1 MEAIAPEDSVR
12 NRANALSDRGN
23 WVSLQ
28 CANPAESR
36 WYTYAIFV
44 SIRSG
49 STQRLVLNPEKPR
62 SDNVEAT
69 IWPHGGD
76 LISMTKHTLF
86 TLGSSAIALT
96 AAALAA
102 PAFAQEAAPQAATAD
117 APAADDGAIVV
128 TGYRASLNASASIKR
143 TAPTI
148 VEALSAED
156 IGKLPDV
163 SIADSLA
170 RLPGVTSQRLEGRD
184 QRLSIRG
191 LGPDFGTTLL
201 NGREQVTVGDNRG
214 VEYDQ
219 YPAEFFKNVVVY
231 KAPTPSLVAAGIAG
245 TVDLRMLR
253 PLAQKDRI
261 ISLQLRG
268 QMNGQK
274 KLNPDGTRFGYRAS
288 AAYVDKFAN
297 DTFGIAI
304 GLSATS
310 APSQNERYNAWGFPT
325 LSQTGASV
333 PVKTGPNDLILGGAK
348 PYVQS
353 NKLERYGAVAT
364 LEYEPS
370 DSFHSTLDVLYSK
383 FKETQILR
391 GIEFPLGWG
400 DGGTVATGLKAT
412 NGFVT
417 EATFTGVHAVQRN
430 DRNKRDADN
439 FSIGWNN
446 QLKLSDKIH
455 LNLDAAYSQAK
466 RTDDLLETYT
476 GTGYGLSGPGDTIK
490 ISANQDGTFNI
501 VPTLNYADSKVFG
514 LTDPR
519 GWGYNGTKAVVQAGF
534 LNRPKF
540 KDELLSLRA
549 DLDGAI
555 EGAGPIAGW
564 QIGGNYSR
572 RKKTSAFTSF
582 FLCPKGAG
590 SNCSVDSGTTKFA
603 AIPQEAIIGTV
614 PLAYLGVPQMLA
626 LNPTYLVNNSLD
638 SVYDNRPVSLVRD
651 NTVTEK
657 VFTAYGMVKLDGDVG
672 GKKLTGSIGVQA
684 VYTDQ
689 SSRGSISRFDSTTGS
704 VLVVPATGGDK
715 FWRVLPSANFALEVA
730 NSTFVKL
737 AGSLSMVRPRLDQ
750 ERVNQELSFD
760 FSNID
765 ANDPNRP
772 FFTSKGGNARLR
784 PYKSA
789 NVDLSVEHY
798 FPKGGYVSLAGYY
811 KRLTDFVNPQ
821 DNTAYD
827 FADVA
832 AALPPEIRSRLK
844 TTIGSVGQPNNL
856 GSGSLKGVELTLSL
870 PFSLVTPAL
879 DGFGFYGSGSYTDSK
894 ITYASNPTSP
904 ITLPGLSDWVGNAS
918 VYYEKHGLQVRA
930 SYRYRSKFLAEVA
943 GLSANPEYRAARAEG
958 ILDAQIGYDFQPGS
972 ALEGLSILFQAR
984 NLTDRPFATYQEN
997 DPRRAI
1003 DYQRYGRDFYVAVSY
1018 KF

>member
-1 MEAIAPEDSVR
+1 ME
-12 NRANALSDRGN
+12 
-23 WVSLQ
+23 

-44 SIRSG
+44 SEQAG
-49 STQRLVLNPEKPR
+49 STQHLVLNAKKSR

-76 LISMTKHTLF
+76 LISMAKHTLF

-102 PAFAQEAAPQAATAD
+102 APAFAQTTASPAPEAD
-117 APAADDGAIVV
+117 ANANAMVDETPMVV
-128 TGYRASLNASASIKR
+128 TGYRGSLNAAASIKR
-143 TAPTI
+143 VAPTI
-148 VEALSAED
+148 VEALSSED

-253 PLAQKDRI
+253 PLSQKDRI
-261 ISLQLRG
+261 VALQLRG
-268 QMNGQK
+268 QLNGQN
-274 KLNPDGTRFGYRAS
+274 KLNPDGTRYGYRAT

-310 APSQNERYNAWGFPT
+310 APTQIERYNAWGFPRQN
-325 LSQTGASV
+325 QTGAQI
-333 PVKTGPNDLILGGAK
+333 PVRTSDSDLILGGAK

-353 NKLERYGAVAT
+353 NKLERYGAIVT
-364 LEYEPS
+364 LEYQPS
-370 DSFHSTLDVLYSK
+370 DNFHSTLDVLYSK
-383 FKETQILR
+383 FKETQLLR
-391 GIEFPLGWG
+391 GIEFPLAWG
-400 DGGTVATGLKAT
+400 DGGTVATNLQASNGL
-412 NGFVT
+412 VT
-417 EATFTGVHAVQRN
+417 SATFSGVHAVQRN
-430 DRNKRDADN
+430 DRNFRDADN
-439 FSIGWNN
+439 FSVGWNN
-446 QLKLSDKIH
+446 QIKLSDKIN
-455 LNLDAAYSQAK
+455 LNLDAAYSLAK

-476 GTGYGLSGPGDTIK
+476 GTGYGLSGASDTVNV
-490 ISANQDGTFNI
+490 SANPNGTFRI
-501 VPTLNYADSKVFG
+501 VPTLNYADSTLFG

-519 GWGYNGTKAVVQAGF
+519 GWGYNGTRAVVQAGF

-540 KDELLSLRA
+540 KDDLISLRA
-549 DLDGAI
+549 DLDGSI

-564 QIGGNYSR
+564 QVGGNFSR
-572 RKKTSAFTSF
+572 RKKVSAFTSF
-582 FLCPKGAG
+582 FLCPDGAG
-590 SNCSVDSGTTKFA
+590 SNCSVDSGTPQFA
-603 AIPQEAIIGTV
+603 PIPREAIIGTV

-626 LNPTYLVNNSLD
+626 LNPLYLVNNSLA
-638 SVYDNRPVSLVRD
+638 SVFDNRPESLVRD
-651 NTVTEK
+651 NTITEK
-657 VFTAYGMVKLDGDVG
+657 VWTAYGMIKLDGDVG
-672 GKKLTGSIGVQA
+672 GKKLTGSVGVQA

-689 SSRGSISRFDSTTGS
+689 SSRGSISRFDSATGN
-704 VLVVPATGGDK
+704 VLVVPAVGGAK

-730 NSTFVKL
+730 DATYVKL

-750 ERVNQELSFD
+750 ERVNQELSFN
-760 FSNID
+760 FQNIT
-765 ANDPNRP
+765 ANDPLRP
-772 FFTSKGGNARLR
+772 FFQSRGGNAELR
-784 PYKSA
+784 PYRSA
-789 NVDLSVEHY
+789 NVDLSIEHY
-798 FPKGGYVSLAGYY
+798 FPKGGYVSVAGYY

-821 DNTAYD
+821 RNLPFD
-827 FADVA
+827 FAIVA
-832 AALPPEIRSRLK
+832 AALPPEIRNQLA
-844 TTIGSVGQPNNL
+844 TTQGVVSQPLND
-856 GSGSLKGVELTLSL
+856 GRGSLKGAEITVSL
-870 PFSLVTPAL
+870 PFSLLTPSL
-879 DGFGFYGSGSYTDSK
+879 DGFGFYGSGSYTDST
-894 ITYASNPTSP
+894 IRLGDNSGP

-918 VYYEKHGLQVRA
+918 LYYEKHGVQLRA
-930 SYRYRSKFLAEVA
+930 SYRYRAKFLAEVA
-943 GLSANPEYRAARAEG
+943 GLSANPTYRTAKAEG
-958 ILDAQIGYDFQPGS
+958 ILDAQVGYEFQPGTK
-972 ALEGLSILFQAR
+972 LDGLAILFQAR
-984 NLTDRPFATYQEN
+984 NLTDRPFITFQN
-997 DPRRAI
+997 DDPRQVI
-1003 DYQRYGRDFYVAVSY
+1003 DYQRYGREYYVSVSY

>member
-1 MEAIAPEDSVR
+1 MA
-12 NRANALSDRGN
+12 
-23 WVSLQ
+23 
-28 CANPAESR
+28 
-36 WYTYAIFV
+36 
-44 SIRSG
+44 
-49 STQRLVLNPEKPR
+49 
-62 SDNVEAT
+62 
-69 IWPHGGD
+69 
-76 LISMTKHTLF
+76 KHTLF
-86 TLGSSAIALT
+86 AFGSSAIALT
-96 AAALAA
+96 VAALAA
-102 PAFAQEAAPQAATAD
+102 PAFAQDAAPQAAAE

-143 TAPTI
+143 GAPTI

-253 PLAQKDRI
+253 PLSQKDRI
-261 ISLQLRG
+261 VSLQLRG
-268 QMNGQK
+268 QMNGMK
-274 KLNPDGTRFGYRAS
+274 KLNPDASRYGYRAS
-288 AAYVDKFAN
+288 AAYVDKFAD

-304 GLSATS
+304 GVSATD
-310 APSQNERYNAWGFPT
+310 APSQNERYNAWGFPNEGSAGGK
-325 LSQTGASV
+325 LF
-333 PVKTGPNDLILGGAK
+333 LGGAK

-353 NKLERYGAVAT
+353 NKLQRYGAVAT
-364 LEYEPS
+364 LEYQPS
-370 DSFHSTLDVLYSK
+370 DNFHSTLDVLYSH

-391 GIEFPLGWG
+391 GIEFPIAPAWG
-400 DGGTVATGLKAT
+400 SGATVQPGFKVENGL
-412 NGFVT
+412 VT
-417 EATFTGVHAVQRN
+417 EATLTGIHAVQRN
-430 DRNKRDADN
+430 DRNKREADN
-439 FSIGWNN
+439 FSVGWNN
-446 QLKLSDKIH
+446 QIKLNDK
-455 LNLDAAYSQAK
+455 LNLTLDASYSTAK
-466 RTDDLLETYT
+466 RTDDLLETYS
-476 GTGYGLSGPGDTIK
+476 GTGYGTGGAADTIK
-490 ISANQDGTFNI
+490 ISANPNGTFDI
-501 VPTLNYADSKVFG
+501 VPTLDYSNASQFG

-540 KDELLSLRA
+540 KDDLLSLRA

-555 EGAGPIAGW
+555 DGAGPLAGW
-564 QIGGNYSR
+564 QVGGNYSR
-572 RKKTSAFTSF
+572 RKKTSAFKSF

-590 SNCSVDSGTTKFA
+590 SNCSVDSGTPKFVSIPDA
-603 AIPQEAIIGTV
+603 AVVGSV
-614 PLAYLGVPQMLA
+614 PLAYLGVPKMLA
-626 LNPTYLVNNSLD
+626 LDPVYLVNNSLA
-638 SVYDNRPVSLVRD
+638 SVFDNRPVSLVRD
-651 NTVTEK
+651 NTITEK
-657 VFTAYGMVKLDGDVG
+657 VWTAYAMLKLDGDVG

-684 VYTDQ
+684 VHTDQ
-689 SSRGSISRFDSTTGS
+689 SSNGSISNFDGATGN

-730 NSTFVKL
+730 NATYVKL

-750 ERVNQELSFD
+750 ERVNQELNFD
-760 FSNID
+760 FTNLE
-765 ANDPNRP
+765 ANDPTRP
-772 FFTSKGGNARLR
+772 FFKSNGGNPLLR
-784 PYKSA
+784 PYRAA
-789 NVDLSVEHY
+789 NIDVSVEHY

-811 KRLTDFVNPQ
+811 KKLTDFVNPSR
-821 DNTAYD
+821 NLPFD
-827 FADVA
+827 FAAVA
-832 AALPPEIRSRLK
+832 ASLPADIRSKLK
-844 TTIGSVGQPNNL
+844 TTMGVVSQPLND
-856 GSGSLKGVELTLSL
+856 GEGSLKGAEFTLSL
-870 PFSLVTPAL
+870 PFSLLTPSL
-879 DGFGFYGSGSYTDSK
+879 DGFGFYGSGSYTDST
-894 ITYASNPTSP
+894 IRLNSDPVNP

-918 VYYEKHGLQVRA
+918 VYYEKHGLQLRA

-943 GLSANPEYRAARAEG
+943 GLSANPTYRTAKAEG

-984 NLTDRPFATYQEN
+984 NLTDRPFITYQNN
-997 DPRRAI
+997 DPRQVI
-1003 DYQRYGRDFYVAVSY
+1003 DYQRYGRDFYIGLSY

>member
-1 MEAIAPEDSVR
+1 M
-12 NRANALSDRGN
+12 AN
-23 WVSLQ
+23 
-28 CANPAESR
+28 
-36 WYTYAIFV
+36 
-44 SIRSG
+44 
-49 STQRLVLNPEKPR
+49 
-62 SDNVEAT
+62 
-69 IWPHGGD
+69 
-76 LISMTKHTLF
+76 HTLLAIRIASF
-86 TLGSSAIALT
+86 RGSSAIALT

-102 PAFAQEAAPQAATAD
+102 PAFAQEAAPQAAE
-117 APAADDGAIVV
+117 AAAEDTAIVV

-143 TAPTI
+143 GAATI

-231 KAPTPSLVAAGIAG
+231 KAPTPSLVAAGISG

-261 ISLQLRG
+261 VSLQLRG
-268 QMNGQK
+268 QMNGIK
-274 KLNPDGTRFGYRAS
+274 KLNPDGSRYGYRAS
-288 AAYVDKFAN
+288 AAYVDKFDD

-304 GLSATS
+304 GVSATD
-310 APSQNERYNAWGFPT
+310 APSQNERYNAWGFPNEGSAAGN
-325 LSQTGASV
+325 LF
-333 PVKTGPNDLILGGAK
+333 LGGAK

-353 NKLERYGAVAT
+353 NKLQRYGAVAT
-364 LEYEPS
+364 LEYQPS
-370 DSFHSTLDVLYSK
+370 DSFHSTLDVLYSH

-391 GIEFPLGWG
+391 GIEFPIAPAWG
-400 DGGTVATGLKAT
+400 SGATVEPGYTVDGGLVTQATL
-412 NGFVT
+412 
-417 EATFTGVHAVQRN
+417 TGIHAVQRN
-430 DRNKRDADN
+430 DRNKREADN
-439 FSIGWNN
+439 FSVGWNN
-446 QLKLSDKIH
+446 VIGLSDTMH
-455 LNLDAAYSQAK
+455 LTLDASYSTAK

-476 GTGYGLSGPGDTIK
+476 GTGYGATGAADTIK
-490 ISANQDGTFNI
+490 ISANPNGTFDI
-501 VPTLNYADSKVFG
+501 VPTLNYADKSLFG

-540 KDELLSLRA
+540 KDDLLSLRA
-549 DLDGAI
+549 DLDGSI
-555 EGAGPIAGW
+555 DGAGPVAGW
-564 QIGGNYSR
+564 QIGANFSR
-572 RKKTSAFTSF
+572 RKKTSKFTSF
-582 FLCPKGAG
+582 FLCPKGPG

-603 AIPQEAIIGTV
+603 PIPDQAVVGTV

-626 LNPTYLVNNSLD
+626 LDPVYLVNNSLS
-638 SVYDNRPVSLVRD
+638 SVYDNRPESLVRD

-657 VFTAYGMVKLDGDVG
+657 VWTGYAMLKLDGDVG

-689 SSRGSISRFDSTTGS
+689 RSTGSISRFDSTTGN
-704 VLVVPATGGDK
+704 VLVVPANGGDK

-730 NSTFVKL
+730 NATYVKL

-750 ERVNQELSFD
+750 ERVNQELTFNFQNLGS
-760 FSNID
+760 
-765 ANDPNRP
+765 NDPTRP
-772 FFTSKGGNARLR
+772 FFQSKGGNSELR
-784 PYKSA
+784 PYRSA

-811 KRLTDFVNPQ
+811 KKLTDFVNPQ
-821 DNTAYD
+821 RNLPFD
-827 FADVA
+827 FSAVA
-832 AALPPEIRSRLK
+832 AALPADLRSQLA
-844 TTIGSVGQPNNL
+844 TTVGVVSQPLND
-856 GSGSLKGVELTLSL
+856 GEGSLKGAEFTLSL
-870 PFSLVTPAL
+870 PFSLVSPSL
-879 DGFGFYGSGSYTDSK
+879 DGFGFYGSGSYTDST
-894 ITYASNPTSP
+894 IRLNSDPANP

-918 VYYEKHGLQVRA
+918 VYYEKHGLQLRA

-943 GLSANPEYRAARAEG
+943 GLSANPTYRTAKAEG

-972 ALEGLSILFQAR
+972 ALEGLSVLFQAR
-984 NLTDRPFATYQEN
+984 NLTDRPFITYQNN
-997 DPRRAI
+997 DPRQVI

>member
-1 MEAIAPEDSVR
+1 MA
-12 NRANALSDRGN
+12 
-23 WVSLQ
+23 
-28 CANPAESR
+28 
-36 WYTYAIFV
+36 
-44 SIRSG
+44 
-49 STQRLVLNPEKPR
+49 
-62 SDNVEAT
+62 
-69 IWPHGGD
+69 
-76 LISMTKHTLF
+76 KHTLF
-86 TLGSSAIALT
+86 ALGSSAIALT

-102 PAFAQEAAPQAATAD
+102 PAFAQDAAPQAAQAAAD

-143 TAPTI
+143 GAPTI

-253 PLAQKDRI
+253 PLSQKDRI
-261 ISLQLRG
+261 IALQVRG

-288 AAYVDKFAN
+288 AAYVDKFAD

-304 GLSATS
+304 GFSATS
-310 APSQNERYNAWGFPT
+310 APSQNERYNAWGFPQ
-325 LSQTGASV
+325 LNQTGASV
-333 PVKTGPNDLILGGAK
+333 PVKTKDTDLILGGAK

-364 LEYEPS
+364 LEYQPS
-370 DSFHSTLDVLYSK
+370 DNFHSTLDILYSK

-400 DGGTVATGLKAT
+400 DGGTVATGLKAS

-417 EATFTGVHAVQRN
+417 EATFSGVHAVQRN

-439 FSIGWNN
+439 FSVGWNN
-446 QLKLSDKIH
+446 QIGLSDKVH
-455 LNLDAAYSQAK
+455 LNLDAAYSYAK

-476 GTGYGLSGPGDTIK
+476 GTGYGLSGASDTVK
-490 ISANQDGTFNI
+490 VTANPNGTFDI

-564 QIGGNYSR
+564 QFGGNFTR

-582 FLCPKGAG
+582 FLCPKGTG

-603 AIPQEAIIGTV
+603 PIPEAAIIGSV

-626 LNPTYLVNNSLD
+626 LDPVYLVNNSLA
-638 SVYDNRPVSLVRD
+638 SVYDNRPESLVRD

-657 VFTAYGMVKLDGDVG
+657 VYTAYGMIKLDGDVG
-672 GKKLTGSIGVQA
+672 GKKLTGSVGVQA

-689 SSRGSISRFDSTTGS
+689 SSTGSISRFDSTTGT
-704 VLVVPATGGDK
+704 VLVVPAKGGDK

-730 NSTFVKL
+730 NATYVKL

-750 ERVNQELSFD
+750 ERVNQELSFN
-760 FSNID
+760 FQNLEL
-765 ANDPNRP
+765 NDPLRP
-772 FFTSKGGNARLR
+772 FFQSKGGNANLR
-784 PYKSA
+784 PYRSA

-811 KRLTDFVNPQ
+811 KKLTDFVNPQ
-821 DNTAYD
+821 RNLPFD
-827 FADVA
+827 FSAVA
-832 AALPPEIRSRLK
+832 AVLPAAIRDKLK
-844 TTIGSVGQPNNL
+844 TTQGVVSQPLND
-856 GSGSLKGVELTLSL
+856 GGGSLKGAELTLSL
-870 PFSLVTPAL
+870 PFSLLTPSL

-894 ITYASNPTSP
+894 ITLNSDPANP

-918 VYYEKHGLQVRA
+918 IYYEKHGLQLRA

-943 GLSANPEYRAARAEG
+943 GLSANPTYRTAKAEG

-984 NLTDRPFATYQEN
+984 NLTDRPFITYQNN
-997 DPRRAI
+997 DPRQVI